1 MQNEIILIS
10 ISLNEL
16 ESLIEKSFNKVIE
29 KKQFTKQ
36 TDLRFFSI
44 HQAQKILRVGNQ
56 KIKKLIATGKLKA
69 TPDNKISEVELNK
82 FLSNE

>member
-1 MQNEIILIS
+1 MQTVQITNITVE
-10 ISLNEL
+10 EL
-16 ESLIEKSFNKVIE
+16 ETLMEKTFYKVME
-29 KKQFTKQ
+29 KNQFTKQ